1 MHAHFNL
8 DESPQAP
15 TKDRQLA
22 RLAGACL
29 GGSALLA
36 PGLLFLLALAS
47 NPAVTITADPVA
59 SVSAMVVA
67 SAFFISVW
75 ALGRLARKATA
86 DPRRLWWT
94 SLVCNLAI
102 VAIIANAFG
111 IKAGLIICIMEVLAI
126 AIHIVAL
133 ARRTTPVSGALSG
146 P

>member
-1 MHAHFNL
+1 M

-15 TKDRQLA
+15 TNDRQLA
-22 RLAGACL
+22 RWAGACL

-47 NPAVTITADPVA
+47 NPAVAITAHPVA
-59 SVSAMVVA
+59 SVSAMVIA

-102 VAIIANAFG
+102 VAIIVNSLD
-111 IKAGLIICIMEVLAI
+111 IKAGLIVCMMEVLAI
-126 AIHIVAL
+126 TLHIVGL
-133 ARRTTPVSGALSG
+133 ARRTTPVSVALSRQ
-146 P
+146 